1 MRVHIFTIKELKDW
15 IFQGLNNG
23 LSNSIISNAR
33 ALALINNPY
42 ATDAT
47 PSIAVAFNDEDKPV
61 GYTAVLVDKL
71 NDEFVYF
78 GTTGFIDSSMRGKGV
93 GTKLYSAMMEACNN
107 RWFATDSAPAALT
120 ISKKTGLNI
129 SYYNRY
135 YLSFE
140 HSNSLKSYI
149 RWKWMNKVNKDVLN
163 KIKITTSLEVL
174 RCVDDKMYKF
184 IKEHSKD
191 NLFLRSKEMFNW
203 ILQYPFKACAP
214 QDLSEYSEYDFT
226 TSLPQYSIY
235 AFKIQKDCKTIG
247 FAIFRLNMGDLVL
260 LYLFYDDKY
269 NNDVYMSLIK
279 HILKQDI
286 KRFRTFDKK
295 LIDFY
300 NSIGALS
307 MNAKSRIIEVSL
319 SYPKDLSLNSALS
332 LQGGDGDMF
341 C

>member
-1 MRVHIFTIKELKDW
+1 MKICIYTIKELKDW

-47 PSIAVAFNDEDKPV
+47 PAIAVAFNDEDKPV

-71 NDEFVYF
+71 NDEFIYF

-174 RCVDDKMYKF
+174 RCIDDKTYKF

-191 NLFLRSKEMFNW
+191 NLFQRSKEIFNW

-235 AFKIQKDCKTIG
+235 AFKIQKDGKTIG

-286 KRFRTFDKK
+286 KRFRTFDKE

-300 NSIGALS
+300 NSIGTLS
-307 MNAKSRIIEVSL
+307 MNAKSRVIEVSL
-319 SYPKDLSLNSALS
+319 SYPKDLSLNSTLS

>member
-1 MRVHIFTIKELKDW
+1 MKICIYTIKELKDW

-47 PSIAVAFNDEDKPV
+47 PAIAVAFNDEDKPV

-71 NDEFVYF
+71 NDEFIYF

-174 RCVDDKMYKF
+174 RCIDDKTYKF

-191 NLFLRSKEMFNW
+191 NLFQRSKEIFNW

-235 AFKIQKDCKTIG
+235 AFKIQKDGKTIG
-247 FAIFRLNMGDLVL
+247 FALFRLNMGDLVL

-300 NSIGALS
+300 NSIGVLS
-307 MNAKSRIIEVSL
+307 MNAKSRVIEVSL